1 MLKIIAFDAD
11 DTLWHTE
18 FLYARVQK
26 RVREILQPYYPYEDM
41 GEHLHRIE
49 VNNLNYYGYGI
60 KGFILSLI
68 ESSISLSGGKISGAE
83 LQEIITLA
91 KDMLQ
96 AEIRFMVG
104 AVETVRGLMEQY
116 PLMLITKGDL
126 FEQDAK
132 IVRSGIKDLFR
143 YVEIVSDKNREGY
156 SDVLRKVGVKPDEFL
171 MVGNSMRSDI
181 LPVIEIG
188 GYAVFVPHAESWVH
202 EHAEPPQD
210 ADGRFF
216 EIERLPDLPMIIS
229 SIEKNIIKQE
239 TGKTGN

>member
-18 FLYARVQK
+18 FLYTRVQH
-26 RVREILQPYYPYEDM
+26 RVREILQPYYPAEDM
-41 GEHLHRIE
+41 GERLHRIE
-49 VNNLNYYGYGI
+49 VDNLQFYGYGI

-68 ESSISLSGGKISGAE
+68 ESSIELSSGRITGKE
-83 LQEIITLA
+83 LEEIIRLA
-91 KDMLQ
+91 KEMLQ
-96 AEIRFMVG
+96 ADIRFMDG
-104 AVETVRGLMEQY
+104 AVETVRALNEQY

-143 YVEIVSDKNREGY
+143 YVEIVSDKNSQGY
-156 SDVLRKVGVKPDEFL
+156 AEVLKKVAIQPHEFL

-181 LPVIEIG
+181 LPVIDLG
-188 GYAVFVPHAESWVH
+188 GCAVFVPYAEGWVH
-202 EHAEPPQD
+202 EHAEPPQN

-216 EIERLPDLPMIIS
+216 TIESLSQLPEL
-229 SIEKNIIKQE
+229 IESLQ
-239 TGKTGN
+239 KTP